1 MTLYLEDLTRLVR
14 TKVIECECGC
24 WYWSGSTDSGGYS
37 KFKLRGKT
45 INVHRY
51 AYERLVA
58 DIPEGLTI
66 DHLACTSRR
75 CINPE
80 HMQVVTRSENSE
92 RANATRW
99 HDLKFDSDGNA
110 VDKATC
116 PACTARDSTAA
127 MGFGTTGGQQASDWF
142 DSDAVAQSF

>member
-1 MTLYLEDLTRLVR
+1 LYVDDLTRLVR
-14 TKVIECECGC
+14 TKIIVCECGC
-24 WYWSGSTDSGGYS
+24 WYWTGSTDSGGYS

-75 CINPE
+75 CCNPE
-80 HMQVVTRSENSE
+80 HMQVVTRGENSE

-99 HDLKFDSDGNA
+99 HDLKFDAEGNA
-110 VDKATC
+110 HLHEQC
-116 PACTARDSTAA
+116 QACFDRDHAPQLRDNA
-127 MGFGTTGGQQASDWF
+127 FPPPNGGTWF
-142 DSDAVAQSF
+142 DSDAVDHAI